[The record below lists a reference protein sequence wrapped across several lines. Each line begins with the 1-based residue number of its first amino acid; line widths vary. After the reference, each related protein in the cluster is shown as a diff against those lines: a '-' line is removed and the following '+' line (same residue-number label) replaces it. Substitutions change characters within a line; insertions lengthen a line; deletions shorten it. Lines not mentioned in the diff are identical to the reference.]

1 MRMRMRNAL
10 VVLALL
16 WAVLVVLVVQAAR
29 TGEVSTAQTIVMIVA
44 LTIVVPIFWRMFRRR
59 A

>member
-1 MRMRMRNAL
+1 MRMRNKNAL

-16 WAVLVVLVVQAAR
+16 WVVLVALVVQAAR
-29 TGEVSTAQTIVMIVA
+29 NGEVSTPQTIVMVVA